1 MIDELSSVIHRANT
15 QQDKFPFVRCKENDP
30 KRHEDAVLQADKEAF
45 RYSLLFVHR
54 PNPERD
60 ARGKPHRIHS
70 LNLRLP
76 SATHTTNG
84 ET

>member
-1 MIDELSSVIHRANT
+1 M
-15 QQDKFPFVRCKENDP
+15 QQDNSPSMRCKESHP
-30 KRHEDAVLQADKEAF
+30 KRDQDAALQADKEAF

-76 SATHTTNG
+76 SATRTTNG
-84 ET
+84 ETQQTY